1 MPVGAKTSIIA
12 LISALIIVALYVASS
27 WFLLQHFVLTQ
38 SLPDLS
44 WSRAMVIYNGIAS
57 AGFAAIG
64 VLLGTSVQ
72 QVNLAAA
79 QTGLAKA
86 QTDSDNKTQ
95 AIKTALNKL
104 NGAVVNTP
112 ADLGGGPVREETRVA
127 ETVRILMDA
136 V

>member
-1 MPVGAKTSIIA
+1 MPSRPKTPIITLFAA
-12 LISALIIVALYVASS
+12 LFIVALYIASS

-38 SLPDLS
+38 ALPDLS

-86 QTDSDNKTQ
+86 QFDSNNKTD

-104 NGAVVNTP
+104 NGAVTNTP
-112 ADLGGGPVREETRVA
+112 ADLGGGPAREETRVA
-127 ETVRILMDA
+127 ETARILMGA
-136 V
+136 L